1 MPQRDARGPRAAGVC
16 CPDFIC
22 MLKLGAYPSQQRVL
36 KSQCSDTDAPATF
49 KVPSRVDTTSLPPEK
64 MKAAGTLLTF
74 GILFGGTLGGPW
86 SAWMPQTIVAFEGTC
101 VAIPCRFDYPDEL
114 RPSAV
119 HGIWYFNSPYP
130 RNYPPVVYKS
140 RTSIVHESFQ
150 GRTRLL
156 GDLQARNCTLQ
167 LGRLSPELAGKYFFR
182 GDLGG
187 YNQYT
192 YSEHSNL
199 EIINK
204 PTIVPP
210 AAVVVGTEAELR
222 CVVPDNCPTMKPVV
236 SWLHHEVLEEQAVFG
251 QLEEESGTWSQVSLL
266 KFRPSR
272 ENDGHELGCQV
283 TYPNTTFLFEAFA
296 TLDVKY
302 VPRILQVN
310 SSLEIT
316 EGSHV
321 VLACV
326 VDSNPLALLA
336 WFKEEAVLREEPSTN
351 LTLELD
357 NVTHAHDGIYT
368 CSSHGGARSQ
378 DSWFWL
384 CGSLADAPR
393 KPSVNS
399 SVVAVEGEP
408 VTILCTTE
416 SNPEPIITIFKEK
429 QIVATVVYE
438 SELLLEIPAVTHE
451 DDGEYWCV
459 AENQYGQRG
468 SAFNLT
474 VEFAPIIL
482 VESKCT
488 AARDTVQC
496 VCAVL
501 ANPEPVISF
510 ELPTRNV
517 TVNETDQEF
526 VYSQK
531 TGYTVTSILTLR
543 GEPDSQL
550 FIVCSAR
557 NLYGTKNQQLQFH
570 HSIWG
575 ISHELILIKD
585 GWKNVNENSSFV
597 QLEHPPMAYSGEYR
611 PPAALDK
618 SEYERRLA
626 SDKHLLNKPE
636 GSLDLNVD
644 YANIDFTKLATKDS
658 YTLTEEL
665 AEYAEIR
672 VK

>member
-1 MPQRDARGPRAAGVC
+1 AVPCRAAPLIPVC
-16 CPDFIC
+16 PP
-22 MLKLGAYPSQQRVL
+22 GAQ
-36 KSQCSDTDAPATF
+36 
-49 KVPSRVDTTSLPPEK
+49 
-64 MKAAGTLLTF
+64 
-74 GILFGGTLGGPW
+74 GGPW
-86 SAWMPQTIVAFEGTC
+86 SAWMPQTITAFEGTC

-156 GDLQARNCTLQ
+156 GAFPLQGCQ
-167 LGRLSPELAGKYFFR
+167 LLPRAGRRPAEAVSELFGGGSGRGAGVGAHVPGLTQPLPLS
-182 GDLGG
+182 D
-187 YNQYT
+187 
-192 YSEHSNL
+192 
-199 EIINK
+199 K
-204 PTIVPP
+204 PVIVPP
-210 AAVVVGTEAELR
+210 EEVVAETEVELR

-236 SWLHHEVLEEQAVFG
+236 TWLYHEGLEGQEVFG
-251 QLEEESGTWSQVSLL
+251 QLEEEGGTWNQVSLL

-272 ENDGHELGCQV
+272 ENDRQELGCQV

-310 SSLEIT
+310 SSLELT
-316 EGSHV
+316 EGSQV
-321 VLACV
+321 VLTCV
-326 VDSNPLALLA
+326 VDSSPLALLA
-336 WFKEEAVLREEPSTN
+336 WFREEVVLREEPATN
-351 LTLELD
+351 LTLELH
-357 NVTHAHDGIYT
+357 NVTHEQDGIYT
-368 CSSHGGARSQ
+368 CVAENLYGRGNR
-378 DSWFWL
+378 
-384 CGSLADAPR
+384 SLALTVMYAPR
-393 KPSVNS
+393 KPLVNS

-408 VTILCTTE
+408 VTIVCTTE

-429 QIVATVVYE
+429 QIVATRPAQLCLQPHRGVILA
-438 SELLLEIPAVTHE
+438 LLCGSFPAVLP
-451 DDGEYWCV
+451 
-459 AENQYGQRG
+459 QRWLQLPNADAA
-468 SAFNLT
+468 SPPT
-474 VEFAPIIL
+474 VAPIIL
-482 VESKCT
+482 VESN
-488 AARDTVQC
+488 
-496 VCAVL
+496 CAVL

-570 HSIWG
+570 HTNNLMWAKVG
-575 ISHELILIKD
+575 PVGAVVAFAILIAGVCYVSQTRKK
-585 GWKNVNENSSFV
+585 KNVNENSSFV
-597 QLEHPPMAYSGEYR
+597 QLENPPVAYSGGYR
-611 PPAALDK
+611 PPDK

>member
-1 MPQRDARGPRAAGVC
+1 
-16 CPDFIC
+16 
-22 MLKLGAYPSQQRVL
+22 
-36 KSQCSDTDAPATF
+36 
-49 KVPSRVDTTSLPPEK
+49 
-64 MKAAGTLLTF
+64 MKAAGALLAF
-74 GILFGGTLGGPW
+74 GVLFGGAQGGPW
-86 SAWMPQTIVAFEGTC
+86 SAWMPQTITAFEGTC

-156 GDLQARNCTLQ
+156 GDLQAHNCTLQ
-167 LGRLSPELAGKYFFR
+167 LSRLSPELTGKYFFR

-199 EIINK
+199 EIVNK
-204 PTIVPP
+204 PVIVPP
-210 AAVVVGTEAELR
+210 EEVVAETEVELR

-236 SWLHHEVLEEQAVFG
+236 TWLYHEGLEGQEVFG
-251 QLEEESGTWSQVSLL
+251 QLEEEGGTWNQVSLL

-272 ENDGHELGCQV
+272 ENDRQELGCQV

-310 SSLEIT
+310 SSLELT
-316 EGSHV
+316 EGSQV
-321 VLACV
+321 VLTCV
-326 VDSNPLALLA
+326 VDSSPLALLA
-336 WFKEEAVLREEPSTN
+336 WFREEVVLREEPATN
-351 LTLELD
+351 LTLELH
-357 NVTHAHDGIYT
+357 NVTHEQDGIYT
-368 CSSHGGARSQ
+368 CVAENLYGRVNR
-378 DSWFWL
+378 
-384 CGSLADAPR
+384 SLALTVMYAPR
-393 KPSVNS
+393 KPLVNS

-408 VTILCTTE
+408 VTIVCTTE

-438 SELLLEIPAVTHE
+438 SELLLEIPAVSHE

-459 AENQYGQRG
+459 AENQYGQRS

-496 VCAVL
+496 ICAVL

-570 HSIWG
+570 HTNNLMWAKVG
-575 ISHELILIKD
+575 PVGAVVAFAILIAGVCYVSQTRKK
-585 GWKNVNENSSFV
+585 KNVNENSSFV
-597 QLEHPPMAYSGEYR
+597 QLENPPVAYSGGYR
-611 PPAALDK
+611 PPDK
-618 SEYERRLA
+618 SESKEIC
-626 SDKHLLNKPE
+626 
-636 GSLDLNVD
+636 SLE
-644 YANIDFTKLATKDS
+644 S
-658 YTLTEEL
+658 H
-665 AEYAEIR
+665 
-672 VK
+672 

>member
-1 MPQRDARGPRAAGVC
+1 MPQN
-16 CPDFIC
+16 
-22 MLKLGAYPSQQRVL
+22 
-36 KSQCSDTDAPATF
+36 
-49 KVPSRVDTTSLPPEK
+49 
-64 MKAAGTLLTF
+64 
-74 GILFGGTLGGPW
+74 IL
-86 SAWMPQTIVAFEGTC
+86 AFEGTC

-150 GRTRLL
+150 GRSHLL
-156 GDLQARNCTLQ
+156 GDLGPNCTLQ
-167 LGRLSPELAGKYFFR
+167 LSRLSPELTGKYFFR

-204 PTIVPP
+204 PAIVPP
-210 AAVVVGTEAELR
+210 AEVVAGLEVELR

-236 SWLHHEVLEEQAVFG
+236 SWLYHEALEEQSVFG
-251 QLEEESGTWSQVSLL
+251 QVEEEGGTWNQVSLL
-266 KFRPSR
+266 KFWPSR
-272 ENDGHELGCQV
+272 ENDGQELGCQV
-283 TYPNTTFLFEAFA
+283 TYPNTTFLFEAFT

-302 VPRILQVN
+302 VPQILQVN
-310 SSLEIT
+310 SSLEAI
-316 EGSHV
+316 EGSSV
-321 VLACV
+321 VLLCV
-326 VDSNPLALLA
+326 VDSSPMALLA
-336 WFKEEAVLREEPSTN
+336 WFKGEVVLREEPATN

-357 NVTHAHDGIYT
+357 NVTHAQDGIYA
-368 CSSHGGARSQ
+368 CVAENLYGRVNR
-378 DSWFWL
+378 
-384 CGSLADAPR
+384 SLALTVMYGPR

-399 SVVAVEGEP
+399 SVVAVEGES
-408 VTILCTTE
+408 VTIQCSTE

-429 QIVATVVYE
+429 QIVATVIYE
-438 SELLLEIPAVTHE
+438 NELLLEIPSVTHE

-482 VESKCT
+482 LESKCT

-501 ANPEPVISF
+501 ANPEPVIAF

-557 NLYGTKNQQLQFH
+557 NQYGTKKQQLQFH
-570 HSIWG
+570 HSNSLMWAKVG
-575 ISHELILIKD
+575 PVGAVVAFAILIAAVCYVSQTRKK
-585 GWKNVNENSSFV
+585 KNVNENSSFV
-597 QLEHPPMAYSGEYR
+597 QLENPPVGYTREYR
-611 PPAALDK
+611 PPGPLDK
-618 SEYERRLA
+618 LEYERRLA
-626 SDKHLLNKPE
+626 SDKRFLNKPE
-636 GSLDLNVD
+636 GSLDLDVD

>member
-1 MPQRDARGPRAAGVC
+1 
-16 CPDFIC
+16 
-22 MLKLGAYPSQQRVL
+22 
-36 KSQCSDTDAPATF
+36 
-49 KVPSRVDTTSLPPEK
+49 
-64 MKAAGTLLTF
+64 MKAAGILLTF

-368 CSSHGGARSQ
+368 CVAENVYGRVNR
-378 DSWFWL
+378 
-384 CGSLADAPR
+384 SLALTIMYAPR

-570 HSIWG
+570 HSNNLMWAKVG
-575 ISHELILIKD
+575 PVGAVVAFAILIAAVCYVSQTRKK
-585 GWKNVNENSSFV
+585 KNVNENSSFV
-597 QLEHPPMAYSGEYR
+597 QLEHPPVAYSGEYR
-611 PPAALDK
+611 PPGALDK

-636 GSLDLNVD
+636 GSLDLNMD